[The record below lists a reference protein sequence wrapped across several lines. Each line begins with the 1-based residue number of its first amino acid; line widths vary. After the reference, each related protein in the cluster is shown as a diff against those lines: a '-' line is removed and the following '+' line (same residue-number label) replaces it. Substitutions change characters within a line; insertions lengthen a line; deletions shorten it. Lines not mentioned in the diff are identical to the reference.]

1 MVEPFEISPNEIFFR
16 KIQVDNTYEIVV
28 LVKNL
33 TKKAKRIRVFQ
44 PKSHRFRCDYDI
56 KGPIAAGLTVKM
68 IVRYYLIFTFL
79 SISNIIF
86 YNFYFFNP
94 KNRSFNISKIY
105 KNFYI

>member
-1 MVEPFEISPNEIFFR
+1 MVEAFEISPNEIFFR

-44 PKSHRFRCDYDI
+44 PKSQRFRCDYDI

-68 IVRYYLIFTFL
+68 IVRYFIHFYF
-79 SISNIIF
+79 ISNSNLYSILSTSTNTQFGLLI
-86 YNFYFFNP
+86 NQ
-94 KNRSFNISKIY
+94 NIY
-105 KNFYI
+105 L